1 MIETVPSMQ
10 KKNRGHFDY
19 RCDGEVYICR
29 WNDNSVVTITS
40 NHQTHFPIAETRRRV
55 KGASQCLVK
64 QPHLI
69 KQYNEGMGGVDLMDR
84 LLGSYRPRILG
95 KKWYWP
101 LFLNALNISVVAGWR
116 IHTKF
121 TDNNLSHLEFRS
133 KVSLCLLKSV
143 PSSTSFKRPR
153 MSSFPDNVRFDG
165 FEHNKV
171 RYTQGRCIVCK
182 KILCINVPD
191 AWYTFIM
198 IETRLVTSF
207 FTLNKSNLTIK

>member
-133 KVSLCLLKSV
+133 KVSLCLFKSV

-182 KILCINVPD
+182 KKNTMYQC
-191 AWYTFIM
+191 A
-198 IETRLVTSF
+198 RCLVHLHYDRDTSCNIIF
-207 FTLNKSNLTIK
+207 HTKQE

>member
-1 MIETVPSMQ
+1 
-10 KKNRGHFDY
+10 
-19 RCDGEVYICR
+19 
-29 WNDNSVVTITS
+29 VVTTTS
-40 NHQTHFPIAETRRRV
+40 NHQTHFPNVWSNSLTWSSSTTKEWV
-55 KGASQCLVK
+55 VLS
-64 QPHLI
+64 
-69 KQYNEGMGGVDLMDR
+69 VDLMDR
-84 LLGSYRPRILG
+84 LLCSYRLRILG

-121 TDNNLSHLEFRS
+121 TDNNLSRLEFRN

-153 MSSFPDNVRFDG
+153 MSSFPDNVRFNG

-182 KILCINVPD
+182 KKYYVSMCQMLGTPSL
-191 AWYTFIM
+191 W
-198 IETRLVTSF
+198 
-207 FTLNKSNLTIK
+207 